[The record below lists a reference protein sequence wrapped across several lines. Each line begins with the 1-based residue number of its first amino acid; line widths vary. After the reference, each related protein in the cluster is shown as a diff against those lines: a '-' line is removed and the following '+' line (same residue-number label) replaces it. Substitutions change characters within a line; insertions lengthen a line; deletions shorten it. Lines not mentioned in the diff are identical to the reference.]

1 MLGPGPQAAEWV
13 RSTGTPSAVE
23 YTPVALH
30 DADSPTLIV
39 LGEHDTPKLINV
51 VTTTEVGSFP
61 GI

>member
-1 MLGPGPQAAEWV
+1 MVGPGPQAAEWV
-13 RSTGTPSAVE
+13 KSTATPSSVE
-23 YTPVALH
+23 YWPVALH
-30 DADSPTLIV
+30 EDDSPTLIV